1 MDLNHLISSTDKAIA
16 ALDKK
21 GKVSRG
27 ELLSEITTLKEE
39 VFGEFECCRLGYA
52 EMFKVMIDKTIL
64 IKSCYFKTF

>member
-16 ALDKK
+16 VLDKK

-39 VFGEFECCRLGYA
+39 VFGEFECFRLGYA